1 MSCCNANSPKKGPR
15 SPIAL
20 FLTLL
25 FVGALLLGTCK
36 RNETP
41 AADAGNASGVEQ
53 VKALRKSADE
63 LAGQQAALTPVNT
76 EWNFG
81 ETVSVVT
88 GYYEGEQLRMI
99 DEQMNMGDHGNATS
113 RYFYTPAGKLY
124 AYEEKKES
132 RSGAATK
139 TVTTEQSEL
148 RLYFADSGAL
158 LSGERQVA
166 GQAAD
171 LIGIE
176 AQTVLMHA
184 RELEATLAEAQAHKR

>member
-1 MSCCNANSPKKGPR
+1 
-15 SPIAL
+15 
-20 FLTLL
+20 LL
-25 FVGALLLGTCK
+25 FVGALLLGTCA
-36 RNETP
+36 RNETSP
-41 AADAGNASGVEQ
+41 ADVGNVSGVEQ
-53 VKALRKSADE
+53 INALRKSADE
-63 LAGQQAALTPVNT
+63 LVAQQGALTPLKT

-81 ETVSVVT
+81 ETVSAVT

-124 AYEEKKES
+124 AYEEKKET

-166 GQAAD
+166 GKPAD

-184 RELEATLAEAQAHKR
+184 RELEATLAEAQSRKQ